1 MGQHLGEFEQI
12 VLFTVLRLGD
22 DAYGLAIRDAI
33 EAHTGRSVSPGSI
46 YTTLGRL
53 DERRIVE
60 SRVEAPGTPGRP
72 RKFYR
77 LTPMGARRLQ
87 TSYQALRSAAQG
99 VTGRLASLAEHGR

>member
-1 MGQHLGEFEQI
+1 MKSHLGEFEQI

-33 EAHTGRSVSPGSI
+33 EQHIGRRVSPGSI

-53 DERRIVE
+53 HERGIVQ

-72 RKFYR
+72 RKFYA
-77 LTPMGARRLQ
+77 LTAEGAQRLQ
-87 TSYQALRSAAQG
+87 ASYDALRSAAKG
-99 VTGRLASLAEHGR
+99 VTARLAALAERGP

>member
-1 MGQHLGEFEQI
+1 MKHHLGEFEQI

-33 EAHTGRSVSPGSI
+33 ERHTGRAVSPGSI

-53 DERRIVE
+53 DERGIVR

-77 LTPMGARRLQ
+77 VTPEGARRLKA
-87 TSYQALRSAAQG
+87 SYEALRSAADG
-99 VTGRLASLAEHGR
+99 VVGRLSSLAGSDR